1 MCPLFYFYE
10 MSRMQIEYDGSP
22 ILNDVISLDDLKEH
36 LRVEHNEEDDLIT
49 AIRAGAI
56 AHVEHYCGIK
66 LGTYA
71 ATGYLDHF
79 EDSVIP
85 GGPINSLTAVNY
97 KGVDYNGTDL
107 TTLQGT
113 KYYVDIDTTP
123 GRIAFVNTPSLAS
136 YEFNRVQITM
146 SIGYITS
153 VIPAGIISAIK
164 LIAGHLYENRSAET
178 LNLMPYSLRIGVEA
192 LLNPYRIIYQP

>member
-36 LRVEHNEEDDLIT
+36 LRVEHTEEDDLIT

-85 GGPINSLTAVNY
+85 GGPINSLTDGKRKNDAHAFHRAR
-97 KGVDYNGTDL
+97 
-107 TTLQGT
+107 TLQPERW
-113 KYYVDIDTTP
+113 KEAHVSP
-123 GRIAFVNTPSLAS
+123 LAMKVGR
-136 YEFNRVQITM
+136 R
-146 SIGYITS
+146 
-153 VIPAGIISAIK
+153 
-164 LIAGHLYENRSAET
+164 
-178 LNLMPYSLRIGVEA
+178 LRATAATHTG
-192 LLNPYRIIYQP
+192 LWC